1 MAIDFSQVRA
11 LSIPEGNVISISSG
25 GVVIWSAGPRL
36 TSITLSGY
44 NTSLNKDSTF
54 IFGGTVTAHYS
65 DNTTADVTLSTT
77 FTGYDMSTAGEQT
90 VTASYTEN
98 GITKTATYTLTIVA
112 EAWHT
117 IWEGSK
123 TIKNASGTI
132 TGTSNNFVSSSS
144 GTGYRPKLRFTFS
157 NITSG
162 SDTGYYNNGS
172 TYTSTTALGSPLTIN
187 QVKDADNVELMGVY
201 KFYRTSSDTK
211 GVRVYLKGTRDTTN
225 NNLKFSL
232 VGANYNAGHGS
243 QTAQFTLTKIE
254 QYY

>member
-1 MAIDFSQVRA
+1 MAINFSQVKA

-44 NTSLNKDSTF
+44 NASLNKDSTF

-117 IWEGSK
+117 LWEGSK
-123 TIKNASGTI
+123 TIRNNAGSISGKS
-132 TGTSNNFVSSSS
+132 SNFASSAS
-144 GTGYRPKLRFTFS
+144 GTGYRPKLRLTFTS
-157 NITSG
+157 MTDSAR
-162 SDTGYYNNGS
+162 YYNNNG
-172 TYTSTTALGSPLTIN
+172 TTTTKPSSPLTIN
-187 QVKDADNVELMGVY
+187 QVVDVDNAMILGVY
-201 KFYRTSSDTK
+201 KSYLSSYNSY
-211 GVRVYLKGTRDTTN
+211 GVRVTLNAGRDSTN

-232 VGANYNAGHGS
+232 DGYTYTDGS
-243 QTAQFTLTKIE
+243 YGYDVKFTLTKIE